1 MPLSNNFF
9 EDTKY
14 CPCCREYVLYLKS
27 PKANYCVD
35 CGAKVRLFS
44 AADKRAFNHQ
54 LELEKRRRIN
64 AHNKRV
70 S

>member
-27 PKANYCVD
+27 PVANYCVD
-35 CGAKVRLFS
+35 CGSKVRLFS
-44 AADKRAFNHQ
+44 AADKRAFNRD
-54 LELEKRRRIN
+54 LEKEKRRRTDE
-64 AHNKRV
+64 HNKRV